1 VRAQQAAILDT
12 LQHLVDQVGWLG
24 EESVQLRSDVA
35 SLRTELSHVHGDL
48 SPRYGEAIDAVRSLE
63 PPDRASPPAAA
74 PPPERPD
81 PAEHDQLLAAIFGK
95 PKRTAAPSKPAGAK
109 AAPAKARANARRGK
123 GRASPSL
130 SPERGCSGTSRAGPW
145 LTA

>member
-1 VRAQQAAILDT
+1 MAKKPTSPVPPDDGILADVQAVRAQQARILET

-35 SLRTELSHVHGDL
+35 ALRTEVSHVHGDL
-48 SPRYGEAIDAVRSLE
+48 SRRYGEAIDAVRSLE

-74 PPPERPD
+74 PPPEPPD

-95 PKRTAAPSKPAGAK
+95 PKRTVAPSKPARAK
-109 AAPAKARANARRGK
+109 APAANKARAK
-123 GRASPSL
+123 RAS
-130 SPERGCSGTSRAGPW
+130 R
-145 LTA
+145 

>member
-1 VRAQQAAILDT
+1 MAKKPTRPATPDDGVLAEVQAVRAQHAAILDT

-48 SPRYGEAIDAVRSLE
+48 SRRYGEAVDAVRSLE

-74 PPPERPD
+74 AAAEPPD
-81 PAEHDQLLAAIFGK
+81 PAEHNELLAAIFGK
-95 PKRTAAPSKPAGAK
+95 PSRKVAARKP
-109 AAPAKARANARRGK
+109 APAKATPVKARAK
-123 GRASPSL
+123 RAS
-130 SPERGCSGTSRAGPW
+130 R
-145 LTA
+145 